1 MLKVTATNFGV
12 NPSDIQI
19 DAYNGGNFIILN
31 GEISVDTS
39 FEGYKSLFTLE
50 FTTEEL
56 PFTRSLPTAV
66 YATVETD
73 KGNYITITKAYVK
86 DGNTISI
93 RPVRAYDSY
102 GSYKL
107 KFFCAFAAINTAAEP
122 TFQHCDNLV
131 LEPTVGTM
139 TDAECYLMKNDN
151 WMLLVLKT
159 GAIAF
164 DETEGII
171 KANITTVLPDGQV
184 FLFLLS
190 VQTTR
195 AQIMATF
202 ISRALLRMAR
212 LQYPETE
219 RQIPAPDHQKPL
231 QKFSFYSTLKL
242 IHHV

>member
-50 FTTEEL
+50 LTTEDL

-66 YATVETD
+66 YATVEAD

-102 GSYKL
+102 SSYKL

-122 TFQHCDNLV
+122 TFQHCDKLL

-159 GAIAF
+159 GAITF

-184 FLFLLS
+184 FFVPIISSDNKSSDNGNLYFQGTSEDGTL
-190 VQTTR
+190 T
-195 AQIMATF
+195 
-202 ISRALLRMAR
+202 ISRNGETDTSTGSSETFTKVFILLN
-212 LQYPETE
+212 T
-219 RQIPAPDHQKPL
+219 
-231 QKFSFYSTLKL
+231 
-242 IHHV
+242 

>member
-1 MLKVTATNFGV
+1 MEAN
-12 NPSDIQI
+12 
-19 DAYNGGNFIILN
+19 
-31 GEISVDTS
+31 
-39 FEGYKSLFTLE
+39 
-50 FTTEEL
+50 
-56 PFTRSLPTAV
+56 
-66 YATVETD
+66 

-122 TFQHCDNLV
+122 TFQHCDKLL

-159 GAIAF
+159 GAITF

-184 FLFLLS
+184 FFVPIISSDNKSSDNGNLYFQGTIEDGTL
-190 VQTTR
+190 T
-195 AQIMATF
+195 
-202 ISRALLRMAR
+202 ISRNGETDTSTGSSETFTKVFILLN
-212 LQYPETE
+212 T
-219 RQIPAPDHQKPL
+219 
-231 QKFSFYSTLKL
+231 
-242 IHHV
+242 

>member
-50 FTTEEL
+50 LTTEDL

-66 YATVETD
+66 YATVEAD
-73 KGNYITITKAYVK
+73 KVNYITITKAYVK
-86 DGNTISI
+86 DRNTISI

-122 TFQHCDNLV
+122 TFQHCDKLL

-159 GAIAF
+159 GAITF

-184 FLFLLS
+184 FFVPIISSDNKSSDNGNLYFQGTIEDGTL
-190 VQTTR
+190 T
-195 AQIMATF
+195 
-202 ISRALLRMAR
+202 ISRNGETDTSTGSSETFTKVFILLN
-212 LQYPETE
+212 T
-219 RQIPAPDHQKPL
+219 
-231 QKFSFYSTLKL
+231 
-242 IHHV
+242 

>member
-1 MLKVTATNFGV
+1 MFPLNDSTPKRPNVPQTR
-12 NPSDIQI
+12 PSKRLPRPS
-19 DAYNGGNFIILN
+19 AASSMTGMPYFSLV

-50 FTTEEL
+50 LTTEEL
-56 PFTRSLPTAV
+56 PFTRSLPTAI

-122 TFQHCDNLV
+122 TFQHCDKMV
-131 LEPTVGTM
+131 LEPIVGTM

-159 GAIAF
+159 GAVTF
-164 DETEGII
+164 DETEGTI
-171 KANITTVLPDGQV
+171 KANITTDC
-184 FLFLLS
+184 LS
-190 VQTTR
+190 LTVPP
-195 AQIMATF
+195 I
-202 ISRALLRMAR
+202 
-212 LQYPETE
+212 
-219 RQIPAPDHQKPL
+219 
-231 QKFSFYSTLKL
+231 
-242 IHHV
+242 